1 MQQLPNILR
10 SIAATIRFET
20 SRILRTERLIVA
32 LVMVLFPPV
41 MIMILEQSGA
51 NPAPEFSI
59 SILCGLVCLLS
70 LLLWATSNVYT
81 ELEGRSWTF
90 VTSRPHGRW
99 SILFGKFFIAFGWSF
114 LISWLALTLCMFID
128 FQSGFQSGEPRAE
141 IWFIFTILLFLASLS
156 YSTIFSLMGV
166 IILRRAMMVAV
177 GYFLIV
183 EMVLAWIPAMI
194 AKVAMTHHMFA
205 IVTQRLGVILPGGDE
220 DLDQIAQFWNIFPAW
235 VHYIAIFA
243 MTGFCL
249 SVAAIIIRVRE
260 YMTLEE
266 SNF

>member
-1 MQQLPNILR
+1 MQQIPNIFR
-10 SIAATIRFET
+10 SITATIRFET
-20 SRILRTERLIVA
+20 SRVLRVERLIVA

-51 NPAPEFSI
+51 NPAPEFSV
-59 SILCGLVCLLS
+59 SILCGMVCMLS

-99 SILFGKFFIAFGWSF
+99 SILFGKFFIAFTWSF
-114 LISWLALTLCMFID
+114 LISWIALTLCMFIQFQD
-128 FQSGFQSGEPRAE
+128 GLQSGKSRFEVWSV
-141 IWFIFTILLFLASLS
+141 FSILLFLASLS
-156 YSTIFSLMGV
+156 YSSIFSLMGV
-166 IILRRAMMVAV
+166 IIQRRAMMIAV

-194 AKVAMTHHMFA
+194 GKIAITHHMFS
-205 IVTQRLGVILPGGDE
+205 ISIQRLGLFLPGSD
-220 DLDQIAQFWNIFPAW
+220 DDMSQILEIYNLYPSWF
-235 VHYIAIFA
+235 HYVSIFA
-243 MTGFCL
+243 ITGFCL
-249 SVAAIIIRVRE
+249 CAAAFIIRFRE

-266 SNF
+266 SNY